1 MYFGSGQIVQVWWG
15 THSQSDESWWL
26 CRSGT
31 SIWVGQEEGWCWLHN
46 GKYWQ
51 SFHDVD
57 YTAVQPF
64 SIIFFTKANQIHSKY
79 YFGKSIN
86 FVDELR
92 KKKKK
97 SSLTI
102 VTPVVF
108 WTKLLRRTLINF
120 WAFCNFDKTVCYATS
135 GAQDLDPISLPSHE
149 SCLSTNQPSMSF
161 QEHCQPFGI
170 VHYFIKK

>member
-1 MYFGSGQIVQVWWG
+1 MYFWSGQIVQVWWG

-86 FVDELR
+86 FVDELG

-97 SSLTI
+97 KILVDHSDTSTI
-102 VTPVVF
+102 LNEITTENLNKFLSVLQL
-108 WTKLLRRTLINF
+108 WQDGLL
-120 WAFCNFDKTVCYATS
+120 CN
-135 GAQDLDPISLPSHE
+135 
-149 SCLSTNQPSMSF
+149 
-161 QEHCQPFGI
+161 
-170 VHYFIKK
+170 

>member
-1 MYFGSGQIVQVWWG
+1 MYFWSGQIVQVWWG

-86 FVDELR
+86 FVDELE

-97 SSLTI
+97 ILVDHSDTSTI
-102 VTPVVF
+102 LNEITTENLNKFLSVLQL
-108 WTKLLRRTLINF
+108 WQDGLL
-120 WAFCNFDKTVCYATS
+120 CN
-135 GAQDLDPISLPSHE
+135 
-149 SCLSTNQPSMSF
+149 
-161 QEHCQPFGI
+161 
-170 VHYFIKK
+170 